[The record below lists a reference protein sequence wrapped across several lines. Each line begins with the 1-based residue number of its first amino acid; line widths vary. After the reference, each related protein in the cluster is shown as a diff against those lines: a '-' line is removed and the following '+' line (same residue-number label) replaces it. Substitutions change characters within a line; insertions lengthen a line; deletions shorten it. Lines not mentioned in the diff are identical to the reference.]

1 MAPTFKL
8 FVTMLLLLVLL
19 TSTEM
24 GPMML
29 GESWQCDDYSKS
41 CAFRA
46 PDFCTKW
53 CKKKG
58 GYDLGRCFE
67 FNCCCFPPKP
77 KP

>member
-1 MAPTFKL
+1 MAPSFKL
-8 FVTMLLLLVLL
+8 FVTMFLLLVLL
-19 TSTEM
+19 PWAEM

-29 GESWQCDDYSKS
+29 GESDKCDDTTKT
-41 CAFRA
+41 CMTAK
-46 PDFCTKW
+46 FCTNWCW